1 MQGLYNDAIIHPEAL
16 VISDELLTDYV
27 PFVKINDVTVTQ
39 FGEISLL
46 WIIEPLK
53 FFIGTNNMTVINNIL
68 KALRDIDAE
77 FYVDVVKS
85 PLNNVE
91 LPYHALQKK
100 ALMSIDLKIVQSF
113 LEV

>member
-27 PFVKINDVTVTQ
+27 PFVKINDVTVTP

-53 FFIGTNNMTVINNIL
+53 FFIGTNNMIVINKIL
-68 KALRDIDAE
+68 KALKYREGIE
-77 FYVDVVKS
+77 
-85 PLNNVE
+85 
-91 LPYHALQKK
+91 
-100 ALMSIDLKIVQSF
+100 IDLSSIPNRWQKDLRTSF
-113 LEV
+113 KWRHRCWVLCWRC